1 MIRSKKTKIKTI
13 QSTLIFTYFFML
25 IIVFFSIMLIF
36 AVTQTQRINKE
47 SFQLITQNVKNIS
60 SYLENETDSLK
71 TLANNISYSSLVEKH
86 FLTYLEHDS
95 MASDTDMADY
105 HDIQNT
111 KILIDILTAI
121 IGLEQPASQIYLH
134 SFTEGTFGV
143 GLDTSTSQESIT
155 NAAWFPL
162 LNSSPHKKIYLW
174 EEAPRLASF
183 FSYKG
188 GADCLSFYTMYYN
201 QYNNAIGIIEVK
213 KTSAELK
220 RKIKHIS
227 SSYGEDLYIY
237 DSSQNCVYTSSAT
250 PADYNS
256 LIRKPRRE
264 SKTDTVIHT
273 FRNNKNVFYQTSE
286 SNGFTTVIAIE
297 KSDLYAPI
305 WSYIQK
311 NILIFIGFS
320 CIALLLAYLVSK
332 SISAPIKQIYSQ
344 IKSFQLSPASQS
356 RVSDLVSVNTGIL
369 EFNTLYD
376 ALIDMQKKAQLS
388 MEHEILIQNQEMH
401 SRMLALQSQM
411 NPHFLYNSLATVQ
424 SMAEENMNEE
434 IIQMCQTISKI
445 LRYISSDKE
454 LLVPLKDE
462 AYHTE
467 NYLKCMQ
474 MRYEDDIEYSIDI
487 PKEMMSIRLP
497 KLCLQ
502 PLAENS
508 IKYLTSSVKAPWKI
522 KIAGRVTTT
531 YWEVS
536 VSDNGLGFTE
546 EVINSLEEQ
555 IKEID
560 RTSLLPSLEI
570 NGMGLI
576 NIYIRFKLFYKGYH
590 IFRVR
595 NNIEGGATITLGG
608 SIYDES

>member
-1 MIRSKKTKIKTI
+1 
-13 QSTLIFTYFFML
+13 
-25 IIVFFSIMLIF
+25 
-36 AVTQTQRINKE
+36 
-47 SFQLITQNVKNIS
+47 
-60 SYLENETDSLK
+60 
-71 TLANNISYSSLVEKH
+71 
-86 FLTYLEHDS
+86 
-95 MASDTDMADY
+95 
-105 HDIQNT
+105 
-111 KILIDILTAI
+111 
-121 IGLEQPASQIYLH
+121 
-134 SFTEGTFGV
+134 
-143 GLDTSTSQESIT
+143 
-155 NAAWFPL
+155 
-162 LNSSPHKKIYLW
+162 
-174 EEAPRLASF
+174 
-183 FSYKG
+183 
-188 GADCLSFYTMYYN
+188 
-201 QYNNAIGIIEVK
+201 
-213 KTSAELK
+213 
-220 RKIKHIS
+220 
-227 SSYGEDLYIY
+227 
-237 DSSQNCVYTSSAT
+237 
-250 PADYNS
+250 
-256 LIRKPRRE
+256 
-264 SKTDTVIHT
+264 
-273 FRNNKNVFYQTSE
+273 
-286 SNGFTTVIAIE
+286 
-297 KSDLYAPI
+297 
-305 WSYIQK
+305 
-311 NILIFIGFS
+311 
-320 CIALLLAYLVSK
+320 
-332 SISAPIKQIYSQ
+332 
-344 IKSFQLSPASQS
+344 
-356 RVSDLVSVNTGIL
+356 
-369 EFNTLYD
+369 
-376 ALIDMQKKAQLS
+376 
-388 MEHEILIQNQEMH
+388 
-401 SRMLALQSQM
+401 MLALQSQM

-508 IKYLTSSVKAPWKI
+508 VKYLTSSVKAPWKI